1 MPDINIEKQV
11 EAKVKQD
18 FASTGLTLEGF
29 DFEDLRVSLV
39 NIAYAPSPT
48 TVTPF
53 QVDVVTFPNCT
64 TGTLSHSYSVS
75 YTRTTTF
82 SASLSVGI
90 TLGSTQSAGLSLGV
104 PPQAG
109 ATATASANETVSTTG
124 SAGGTVSVTYS
135 RNDTISK
142 TTSIPVAPCSQVV
155 VTTTASRVNYSGTVT
170 ANVLVQGLVSFR
182 ANLPGGGGYLSSG
195 DVSYPIQM
203 SFPVSGQF
211 SGLGGSD
218 MTIAPVQSRAQCPP
232 DGPCGRATVIGG
244 GGVGTTGTSG
254 TGSTPADEAGAT
266 VLYDCGDE
274 FMVFGEGTGPDD
286 QTAQRIAEQNADAE
300 ARPLCPGRCPTRR
313 LRILMVRFADVPGG
327 GRRAK
332 VFVIYKCGA

>member
-1 MPDINIEKQV
+1 MPDIDIEKQV
-11 EAKVKQD
+11 ETKVRQD
-18 FASTGLTLEGF
+18 FAGTGLTLDGF
-29 DFEDLRVSLV
+29 DFEDLKVSLV
-39 NIAYAPSPT
+39 NVTYTPSPT

-64 TGTLSHSYSVS
+64 TGPLSYSHTAS

-109 ATATASANETVSTTG
+109 ATATASADETVSATG
-124 SAGGTVSVTYS
+124 TAGGTVSVTYS

-155 VTTTASRVNYSGTVT
+155 VTTTAARVTYSGTVT
-170 ANVLVQGLVSFR
+170 ANVLVQGLVAFR

-203 SFPVSGQF
+203 TIPVSGQF
-211 SGLGGSD
+211 SGLGGTD

-232 DGPCGRATVIGG
+232 NSDCGQATLVGPGG
-244 GGVGTTGTSG
+244 AGTTGTTG
-254 TGSTPADEAGAT
+254 TGSTPVDEAGPT
-266 VLYDCGDE
+266 VLYECGEE
-274 FMVFGEGTGPDD
+274 FPVVGEGTGVDD
-286 QTAQRIAEQNADAE
+286 HAAQQAAEQNADAQ
-300 ARPLCPGRCPTRR
+300 ARPLCPGRCPARR
-313 LRILMVRFADVPGG
+313 LRIITVRFADAPGG

-332 VFVIYKCGA
+332 VFAVYRCGV